1 VVVVVVEMLTGEPGA
16 GGFAPLMDIAML
28 TMLSGR
34 ERNVAEFDRLFA
46 DAGLTRVRITLVQ
59 EPFAVIEAVAA

>member
-1 VVVVVVEMLTGEPGA
+1 VVEMLTGEPGA
-16 GGFAPLMDIAML
+16 GGIAPLMDIAML

-46 DAGLTRVRITLVQ
+46 DAGLTRVRTTPVQ